1 MGFRRNVEKKW
12 KQGVAPKKERPR
24 NDRVKYKTCYAR
36 MLWCLEGENKILLR
50 KLVQVGPVILP
61 GDSGPSEGQ
70 GKGN

>member
-1 MGFRRNVEKKW
+1 
-12 KQGVAPKKERPR
+12 
-24 NDRVKYKTCYAR
+24 